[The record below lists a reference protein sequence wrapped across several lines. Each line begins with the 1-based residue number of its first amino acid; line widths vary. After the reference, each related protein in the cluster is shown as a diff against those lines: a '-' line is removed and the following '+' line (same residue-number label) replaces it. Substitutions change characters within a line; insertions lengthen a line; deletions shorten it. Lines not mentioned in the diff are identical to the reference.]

1 MITVSLWPSW
11 NGAGWTRRS
20 VGGVAGPLDVVLV
33 EPWLGGS
40 HETWARGFAATSRHR
55 VRIVSHEDG
64 PWRWRLQA
72 SSVTLAAELAHTCRR
87 EPMDVLLV
95 SSMTD
100 LAQLLGI
107 ARHTVGDTPVV
118 HYRHESQLL
127 YPEAVG
133 ARISKGI
140 RLQEWASLVA
150 ADRVVFN
157 SEYHRST
164 LLDVLP
170 ALLDDAPD
178 HPHHGRLPALA
189 AASSVLPVG
198 VDLSELRA
206 RPPVGRD
213 VPVVIFNHRWHHD
226 KAPDVALDALA
237 EVAARGVAFELVMCG
252 ADDLPDDRP
261 VRRRLAHL
269 GERVR
274 HVGELDR
281 DAYVEALHDADVVL
295 STATQECFGVA
306 VVEAVAAGCVPV
318 LPDRLSYPELI
329 PTRYHREVLYGTD
342 GLTDHLVRVLR
353 DVGAARRRIAGLADD
368 TGRFD
373 WSIVAAAYDQLL
385 AGVAAARRR

>member
-1 MITVSLWPSW
+1 MD
-11 NGAGWTRRS
+11 GE
-20 VGGVAGPLDVVLV
+20 PLDVVLI
-33 EPWLGGS
+33 EPWSGGS
-40 HETWARGFAATSRHR
+40 HEAWSRGYAAASRHR
-55 VRIVSHEDG
+55 VRIVGHTAG

-72 SSVTLAAELAHTCRR
+72 SSVTLASQLAATCRR

-107 ARHTVGDTPVV
+107 ARRTVGDVPVV

-157 SEYHRST
+157 SEYHRSA
-164 LLDVLP
+164 LLDAL
-170 ALLDDAPD
+170 ATLLDDAPD
-178 HPHHGRLPALA
+178 HPHHGHIAAVA

-198 VDLSELRA
+198 VDLSDLRA
-206 RPPVGRD
+206 RPSETHE
-213 VPVVIFNHRWHHD
+213 VPTVLFNHRWHHD
-226 KAPDVALDALA
+226 KQPEVALDALLA
-237 EVAARGVAFELVMCG
+237 VADRGVPFALLMCG

-261 VRRRLAHL
+261 VRQRLARL
-269 GERVR
+269 GDRVR
-274 HVGELDR
+274 HAGELPR

-306 VVEAVAAGCVPV
+306 VVEAMAAGCVPV
-318 LPDRLSYPELI
+318 LPNRLSYPELVA
-329 PTRYHREVLYGTD
+329 TRYHADVLYEPAH
-342 GLTDHLVRVLR
+342 LVDHLAGVLA
-353 DVGAARRRIAGLADD
+353 DVAAARRRIAGLSAD

-373 WSIVAAAYDQLL
+373 WHVVAPAYDRLL
-385 AGVAAARRR
+385 ADLVAGPNR

>member
-1 MITVSLWPSW
+1 MPTE
-11 NGAGWTRRS
+11 
-20 VGGVAGPLDVVLV
+20 PLDVVLV

-40 HETWARGFAATSRHR
+40 HASWARGYAAASGHR
-55 VRIVSHEDG
+55 VRIIDHSSG

-72 SSVTLAAELAHTCRR
+72 SAVTLAADLAKACRW

-107 ARHTVGDTPVV
+107 ARRTVGDTPVI

-157 SEYHRST
+157 SEYHRTT
-164 LLDVLP
+164 LLEALP

-178 HPHHGRLPALA
+178 HRHDGRLPMLA

-206 RPPVGRD
+206 RSPVERD
-213 VPVVIFNHRWHHD
+213 VPVV
-226 KAPDVALDALA
+226 
-237 EVAARGVAFELVMCG
+237 
-252 ADDLPDDRP
+252 
-261 VRRRLAHL
+261 
-269 GERVR
+269 RVR
-274 HVGELDR
+274 MR
-281 DAYVEALHDADVVL
+281 FFA
-295 STATQECFGVA
+295 STAITIRTIRQKK
-306 VVEAVAAGCVPV
+306 
-318 LPDRLSYPELI
+318 
-329 PTRYHREVLYGTD
+329 
-342 GLTDHLVRVLR
+342 
-353 DVGAARRRIAGLADD
+353 
-368 TGRFD
+368 
-373 WSIVAAAYDQLL
+373 
-385 AGVAAARRR
+385 